1 MLVIINFTP
10 VMLLRCFINTKSI
23 VHDKS
28 SFISHFIN
36 GKLRNL
42 QKLLRYL
49 SGIETAAIKVGT
61 ASCASRFA
69 PRRCPGCGGI
79 SDVFPTILICRL
91 TYYHQH
97 HQFCLYNNSI
107 NFVMSWNN
115 FNYILTDYTSA

>member
-1 MLVIINFTP
+1 
-10 VMLLRCFINTKSI
+10 MLLRCFINTKSF

-61 ASCASRFA
+61 ASCAS
-69 PRRCPGCGGI
+69 
-79 SDVFPTILICRL
+79 
-91 TYYHQH
+91 
-97 HQFCLYNNSI
+97 
-107 NFVMSWNN
+107 
-115 FNYILTDYTSA
+115 